1 MKKIELDHWFIK
13 DSKLSI
19 SLMNLYVEIKIF
31 VVSTLLIDVHNVE
44 EFLEIMM
51 LVDKVIK

>member
-19 SLMNLYVEIKIF
+19 SLMNLYVEIKI
-31 VVSTLLIDVHNVE
+31 
-44 EFLEIMM
+44 
-51 LVDKVIK
+51 LVKYNKKTTKTIIPIYNSIPT